1 MHSAAANIA
10 DLAASTPA
18 CLPVE
23 RRRHKRV
30 EIALLGR
37 IMRADKREYP
47 AKLLDISVGGAAM
60 MAAAEVEVGEH
71 IIAYFDHIGGIEGT
85 VVRAFAGGFAI
96 AISASRHKR
105 EKLAAQLTWLINRD
119 ELPADF
125 GRRHERTTLES
136 CTASLRT
143 ADDTVADVRVRD
155 VSISGARLDTEAR
168 PAIGSQAVLG
178 KLRCRVVRHHAQGIA
193 VEFLDTQA
201 SDSLRRHFGRG
212 RA

>member
-10 DLAASTPA
+10 ALAASSTA
-18 CLPVE
+18 CLPTE

-37 IMRADKREYP
+37 IMRADKHEYP

-71 IIAYFDHIGGIEGT
+71 IVAYFDHIGGIEGP
-85 VVRAFAGGFAI
+85 VVRTFDGGFAI

-119 ELPADF
+119 ELPVSF
-125 GRRHERTTLES
+125 GRRHERYALDA
-136 CTASLRT
+136 CTASLKIDP
-143 ADDTVADVRVRD
+143 ATVAEARVRD
-155 VSISGARLDTEAR
+155 VSISGARLDTNAR
-168 PAIGSQAVLG
+168 PAIGSEALLG
-178 KLRCRVVRHHAQGIA
+178 KLRCRVVRHHAEGIA
-193 VEFLDTQA
+193 VEFLDIQG

-212 RA
+212 QA

>member
-1 MHSAAANIA
+1 MHSAPANIA
-10 DLAASTPA
+10 NLRAGTPA
-18 CLPVE
+18 CLAAE

-37 IMRADKREYP
+37 IMRANKQEYP

-71 IIAYFDHIGGIEGT
+71 VVAYFDHIGGIEGP
-85 VVRAFAGGFAI
+85 VVRTFDGGFAI

-125 GRRHERTTLES
+125 GRRHERTPLNS
-136 CTASLRT
+136 CTASLRA
-143 ADDTVADVRVRD
+143 ADDTVTDVRVRD

-168 PAIGSQAVLG
+168 PTIGSEALLG
-178 KLRCRVVRHHAQGIA
+178 KLRCRVVRHHPEGIA
-193 VEFLDTQA
+193 VEFLDIQG

-212 RA
+212 HA